1 MVAAFACSSLLVAS
15 LLVTIAWGTYS
26 NLLTAIDPANSVTI
40 IGAASEPNGLRAA
53 LWWVPPGF
61 ALVVLYQVLIHRMFA
76 GPVTPET
83 LHLYGHEAHSAYGA
97 KNADESMRASRHRP
111 Q

>member
-1 MVAAFACSSLLVAS
+1 MMVCDAPVSTMSPDSAVEMGLWRGPWSQGHRSGGECGGRRGVSRLL
-15 LLVTIAWGTYS
+15 G
-26 NLLTAIDPANSVTI
+26 LTQVPLQLRRNR
-40 IGAASEPNGLRAA
+40 EPFGECTKA
-53 LWWVPPGF
+53 LEKFWPF
-61 ALVVLYQVLIHRMFA
+61 
-76 GPVTPET
+76 PET